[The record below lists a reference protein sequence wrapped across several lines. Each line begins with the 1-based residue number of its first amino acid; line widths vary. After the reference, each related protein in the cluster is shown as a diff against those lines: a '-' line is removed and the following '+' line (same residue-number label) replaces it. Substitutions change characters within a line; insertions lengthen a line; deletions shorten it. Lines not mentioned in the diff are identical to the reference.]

1 MVVQLFT
8 IPYPQVFLILISSY
22 LVAAAG
28 LQSFWSLSLA
38 IIDIYALLVRRSLQ
52 NYRIVSLFTIGDGV
66 RKPHV
71 ILAKDW
77 ITSSTCWH
85 HLHFLHV
92 GVCFVFS
99 G

>member
-1 MVVQLFT
+1 MLVQLFT

-66 RKPHV
+66 RKSLV